1 MKISRGIVLTCL
13 LTLAALS
20 CESAFQELNSLNDLK
35 KVLSGKSVPLH
46 SLTLLHWFANHV
58 HIINNTV
65 DHVTF
70 DLSGDFGSQYYS
82 NNDGLLPSPPEGQY
96 YYSVGNI
103 LQTSGKACHIFKDFP
118 EYVVFPKV
126 LEPANTER
134 NRDRIIFSAIT
145 LSSGY
150 KDFGQIYL
158 TQHFKEE
165 DNQGSQYDPEHTF
178 SITINLLEQLRL
190 FSFDDNLRSLQEL
203 RSLFDEDIS
212 DNMLND
218 LIHIWGRNHA
228 PLGLLYLIMVPE
240 RSNLVGVCRSKGRP
254 ATDLT
259 IKFTSEWKNCE
270 IQRMHFQVVTGD
282 NATARVVWSNVPR
295 EKLESG
301 VAVAL
306 FKNQI
311 DHGESLQFMTIKSS
325 AGSYNTSVPL
335 KEGLQARLHQI
346 ECSLCS
352 PTLKEEIC
360 RGREFTNPQ
369 AVPVTGYSKLQ
380 LFQRQDKAC
389 FRLYVKKG
397 CNQWRSDYPEAWVGL
412 YLTPEKLNTE
422 YAMYGWVKDFAQ
434 GPDSGE
440 YNTFEQCMPA
450 TVTPGLQA
458 RFMINGGYVEKAR
471 TPGWH

>member
-1 MKISRGIVLTCL
+1 MKTSRGVVITCL

-46 SLTLLHWFANHV
+46 SLTLLHWFANDAY
-58 HIINNTV
+58 IINDTLV
-65 DHVTF
+65 HLTF
-70 DLSGDFGSQYYS
+70 DLSGDFGSQHYS

-103 LQTSGKACHIFKDFP
+103 HQTSGKACPIFKDFP
-118 EYVVFPKV
+118 EHVVFPKV

-134 NRDRIIFSAIT
+134 NRGRIIFSAIT
-145 LSSGY
+145 LNDGS
-150 KDFGQIYL
+150 KVVGQIYL

-165 DNQGSQYDPEHTF
+165 DNQGSRYDTEHTF
-178 SITINLLEQLRL
+178 SITTDLLQQLRL
-190 FSFDDNLRSLQEL
+190 FSFDNNLRSLQEL
-203 RSLFDEDIS
+203 RSLFDQDIN

-218 LIHIWGRNHA
+218 LIDIWGRNHA
-228 PLGLLYLIMVPE
+228 PLGLLYLIVIPE
-240 RSNLVGVCRSKGRP
+240 RSNLVGVCRSTGRFV
-254 ATDLT
+254 TDLT
-259 IKFTSEWKNCE
+259 IRLTSERKNCE
-270 IQRMHFQVVTGD
+270 IQHMQLQVVTGD

-306 FKNQI
+306 FENQI

-335 KEGLQARLHQI
+335 KEGLQARLHTI
-346 ECSLCS
+346 ECSSCS
-352 PTLKEEIC
+352 PTLNEEIC
-360 RGREFTNPQ
+360 RGTEFMNPKG
-369 AVPVTGYSKLQ
+369 VPVTSYSKLQ

-397 CNQWRSDYPEAWVGL
+397 CNQWRSDYPDAWVGL
-412 YLTPEKLNTE
+412 YLTPDKLNTE
-422 YAMYGWVKDFAQ
+422 YALYRWVKNFAQ
-434 GPDSGE
+434 GSDSGE
-440 YNTFEQCMPA
+440 YNTFEQCLPA

-458 RFMINGGYVEKAR
+458 RFMIGGYAEKAR